1 MRYWWVNQNKTFKHE
16 YEGGYLWSPKRS
28 KGDRRNPFYDFMLGV
43 QPGDIVFSFAG
54 TVIPAIGIAQSTA
67 YEFPK
72 PVEFGNAGQNWEQVG
87 WKVSIRYFLMANTL
101 KPADHMGVL
110 APLLPDKYAPLQA
123 SGRGKEFYLTTVPEN
138 LALALIALIGAEA
151 KALVSANHVADN
163 PFEQQDQATRDLDAW
178 EDRVSEQIEKD
189 DSLDTTE
196 KQALVKARRGQGLFK
211 QNVRAIETHCRI
223 TRVDRIEHLIA
234 SHCKPWRD
242 CETNRER
249 LDGENGLLL
258 TPTMDHL
265 FDRGY
270 ISFEGKGDLLVSPV
284 AHKESL
290 LRMGI
295 DPEKRANVGVFSEGQ
310 RAYLDYHREQVFIE
324 ARR

>member
-1 MRYWWVNQNKTFKHE
+1 
-16 YEGGYLWSPKRS
+16 
-28 KGDRRNPFYDFMLGV
+28 
-43 QPGDIVFSFAG
+43 
-54 TVIPAIGIAQSTA
+54 
-67 YEFPK
+67 
-72 PVEFGNAGQNWEQVG
+72 
-87 WKVSIRYFLMANTL
+87 
-101 KPADHMGVL
+101 
-110 APLLPDKYAPLQA
+110 LPDKYAPLQA

-138 LALALIALIGAEA
+138 LAQALIALIGAEA

-178 EDRVSEQIEKD
+178 EDRVSEHIEAD

-211 QNVRAIETHCRI
+211 KNVRAIETHCRI

-270 ISFEGKGDLLVSPV
+270 ISFEGHGDLLVSPV
-284 AHKESL
+284 AHKDSL

-295 DPEKRANVGVFSEGQ
+295 DPAERANVGAFSEGQ
-310 RAYLDYHREQVFIE
+310 RAYLEYHQEQVFLE
-324 ARR
+324 ARK